1 MVIFQILFFLN
12 INQEASVEDNYL
24 TIFIRAFVAI
34 FSRLNYK
41 DAQVNKDSI
50 FDKFKF
56 PINKKPR
63 IQSVIWIRDYSHK
76 GSKSQSSTKKNL
88 SGTLCFGVLVAI

>member
-12 INQEASVEDNYL
+12 INQEASIEDNYL

-50 FDKFKF
+50 SDEIRNLPLIELLIFFKMFNAPF

-63 IQSVIWIRDYSHK
+63 IHC
-76 GSKSQSSTKKNL
+76 L
-88 SGTLCFGVLVAI
+88 E